1 MTEIGGVWVSF
12 GASEP
17 YPESLDLTPSPR
29 LLEVLGDIPY
39 KPWQCLAELI
49 DNAFDDFLSDD
60 EREAAEPPYVRVTL
74 PKPGTTAEG
83 DEFVCVADNGRGMS
97 LEAFQ
102 LALRAGYSQNNRYGS
117 LGLFGMGF
125 NIATANLGSV
135 TEVRTTRT
143 GDREWL
149 VAEINF
155 HEMQQHG
162 EFKAPLRRVIKDD
175 PSMHG
180 TEITVRHLRPDTRI
194 ALRRPQLP
202 STIREQL
209 GKVYSYLLR
218 GKDVLPELPGV
229 ELKGRGF
236 QLFVNN
242 TLVRP
247 RLPCVWDAKR
257 SVAYRGSEVGAI
269 QPINKPLTP
278 AWACQDCGHWHR
290 VSPETC
296 VECGSA
302 SLELR
307 ERRII
312 GWVGIQRY
320 LHTSDFG
327 IDFLRNGRKILISDR
342 SLFEWE
348 HPDTGETLT
357 EYPIEL
363 GATVGGRIVGEI
375 HLDHVPVTYQKND
388 FKRDSRDWIT
398 AVHYIRGEGP
408 LQPNKAKTYGYAPN
422 DTAVGHLFNAFRR
435 NDPGVKHLVPGDG
448 ANPLHELAREWAGSF
463 RKGLAEFLTDE
474 KWYEA
479 ARQHD
484 EIKRGRP
491 PAPSGNTPSTTPA
504 PGGSADGAHE
514 PPDDL
519 LDRTGLGLIV
529 PPASGTS
536 GANGSPGLSTPQPQP
551 ETEDQRFARY
561 RAGARR
567 LSDLAGAVSVATLGR
582 RMVTVYDTPE
592 ALLDHAGRST
602 PCVSH
607 TLRGN
612 AIEVFVHGDHPVFRE
627 FGRDPRDYAIIE
639 IAEALRALASTD
651 DSAARVAAEVT
662 VQFPDQRFTDA
673 ALRERTSALL
683 SRVREGIT
691 RVGASRS
698 APLWASLPAGQKQ
711 AAEKHAAGADPRLV
725 WPVATENGDFIAHL
739 TPEGIAAIIRSHP
752 ELVMDGAVF
761 STTWS
766 TWNDPDARD
775 AQVER
780 LGRLLEVAG
789 TFLRNISGKTRLDLA
804 MMRMTLDVIEEEI
817 ADEEST

>member
-1 MTEIGGVWVSF
+1 MSV
-12 GASEP
+12 GASEA
-17 YPESLDLTPSPR
+17 YAESLDLTPSPR

-60 EREAAEPPYVRVTL
+60 DRDPNDPPYVRVTL
-74 PKPGTTAEG
+74 PKSGTTREG
-83 DEFVCVADNGRGMS
+83 DEIVCVADNGRGMG

-102 LALRAGYSQNNRYGS
+102 LALRAGYSQNSRYGS

-135 TEVRTTRT
+135 TEVRTTRS

-155 HEMQQHG
+155 LEMQQHG
-162 EFKAPLRRVIKDD
+162 EFKAPLRREPKDD
-175 PSMHG
+175 PTMHG
-180 TEITVRHLRPDTRI
+180 TEITVRQLRPDTRT

-218 GKDVLPELPGV
+218 GGDVLPELTGA

-236 QLFVNN
+236 RLYVNN

-247 RLPCVWDAKR
+247 RLPCVWDSQR
-257 SVAYRGSEVGAI
+257 SVAYRGTDVKAI
-269 QPINKPLTP
+269 QPIDISLPS

-290 VSPETC
+290 ISLETC

-302 SLELR
+302 NLELR

-398 AVHYIRGEGP
+398 AVHKIRGEGP
-408 LQPNKAKTYGYAPN
+408 LQPNKAKAYGYSPN
-422 DTAVGHLFNAFRR
+422 DSYVGRLFNAFRR
-435 NDPGVKHLVPGDG
+435 NEPGLKNLVPGNG
-448 ANPLHELAREWAGSF
+448 ENSLHELAREWAGSF

-484 EIKRGRP
+484 EIKRGRLP
-491 PAPSGNTPSTTPA
+491 TP
-504 PGGSADGAHE
+504 PGGGAST
-514 PPDDL
+514 PPPSRGSTRDTQEQSDDL
-519 LDRTGLGLIV
+519 LSRTGLGLGSSSASTTSNSPSATT
-529 PPASGTS
+529 PP
-536 GANGSPGLSTPQPQP
+536 PQP
-551 ETEDQRFARY
+551 ETEDERFARY

-567 LSDLAGAVSVATLGR
+567 LTDLSGAVSVATLGR
-582 RMVTVYDTPE
+582 RMVTVYVTPE
-592 ALLDHAGRST
+592 PLLDHSGRPT

-662 VQFPDQRFTDA
+662 LQFPDQRFTDA
-673 ALRERTSALL
+673 ALRERASALL
-683 SRVREGIT
+683 SRVREGIQQ
-691 RVGASRS
+691 VGAARAAS
-698 APLWASLPAGQKQ
+698 LWASLPTAEKQ

-725 WPVATENGDFIAHL
+725 WPVATENGDFIAHI
-739 TPEGIAAIIRSHP
+739 TAEGIAAIIRAHP

-780 LGRLLEVAG
+780 LGRLLEVTGA
-789 TFLRNISGKTRLDLA
+789 FLSNISGKTRLDLA

>member
-1 MTEIGGVWVSF
+1 MSL

-60 EREAAEPPYVRVTL
+60 ARDADDPPYVRVTL
-74 PKPGTTAEG
+74 PKPGTPEG
-83 DEFVCVADNGRGMS
+83 DEIVCVADNGRGMS

-102 LALRAGYSQNNRYGS
+102 LALRAGYSRNSRYGS

-135 TEVRTTRT
+135 TEVRTTRA
-143 GDREWL
+143 GDRDWL
-149 VAEINF
+149 IAEINF
-155 HEMQQHG
+155 LEMQQKG
-162 EFKAPLRRVIKDD
+162 EFRAPLRREAKDD
-175 PSMHG
+175 PTMHG
-180 TEITVRHLRPDTRI
+180 TEITVHRLRTDTRA
-194 ALRRPQLP
+194 ALRRPQLA
-202 STIREQL
+202 SNIRDQL

-218 GKDVLPELPGV
+218 GKDDLPELPGV
-229 ELKGRGF
+229 DLKGRGF
-236 QLFVNN
+236 QLLVNN

-247 RLPCVWDAKR
+247 RRPCVWDAQR
-257 SVAYRGSEVGAI
+257 SVPYRGSDVKAI
-269 QPINKPLTP
+269 QPIDRPLSP

-290 VSPETC
+290 VSPEAC
-296 VECGSA
+296 VECGGGN
-302 SLELR
+302 LELR
-307 ERRII
+307 ERRIV

-320 LHTSDFG
+320 LHISDFG
-327 IDFLRNGRKILISDR
+327 IDFLRNGRKILTSDR

-348 HPDTGETLT
+348 NPDTGETLA

-398 AVHYIRGEGP
+398 AVHAIRGEGP
-408 LQPNKAKTYGYAPN
+408 LQPNKAKALGYPPN
-422 DTAVGHLFNAFRR
+422 DSPVGLLFNGFRR
-435 NDPGVKHLVPGDG
+435 NDPGVKCLVPGDG
-448 ANPLHELAREWAGSF
+448 KRPLHELAREWAASF

-484 EIKRGRP
+484 EIKRGR
-491 PAPSGNTPSTTPA
+491 TTTSA
-504 PGGSADGAHE
+504 GGGTTAAAANGAADGSSE
-514 PPDDL
+514 PPGDL
-519 LDRTGLGLIV
+519 LSRTGLGLGDH
-529 PPASGTS
+529 AAMATG
-536 GANGSPGLSTPQPQP
+536 GSPAPSQPQPQP

-561 RAGARR
+561 RTGARK
-567 LSDLAGAVSVATLGR
+567 LNDLGGAVSVAMLGK
-582 RMVTVYDTPE
+582 RMVTVYDTPVP
-592 ALLDHAGRST
+592 LLDHSGRST

-612 AIEVFVHGDHPVFRE
+612 SIEVFVHGDHKVFRE

-639 IAEALRALASTD
+639 IAEALRALANTD
-651 DSAARVAAEVT
+651 DSAARIAAEVT
-662 VQFPDQRFTDA
+662 VQFPDQRFTDG
-673 ALRERTSALL
+673 ALRERASALL
-683 SRVREGIT
+683 GRVREGLQ
-691 RVGASRS
+691 RVGASR
-698 APLWASLPAGQKQ
+698 ADALWASLPADEKQ

-725 WPVATENGDFIAHL
+725 WPSATENGDFIVHL
-739 TPEGIAAIIRSHP
+739 TAEGIAAITRAHP
-752 ELVMDGAVF
+752 EVVMDDAVF

-766 TWNDPDARD
+766 TWNDPDARH

-780 LGRLLEVAG
+780 LGRLLEIMG
-789 TFLRNISGKTRLDLA
+789 SFLSNTSGKTRLDLA
-804 MMRMTLDVIEEEI
+804 MMRMTLDVLEEEI
-817 ADEEST
+817 AVEELA